1 MYSTDFG
8 FLVLN
13 LVDVV
18 VIERGAPVPRWV
30 RNAVLTVSEELENA
44 EGENGWGQK
53 QEGRVCLCVLGWAE
67 NLIARRTLTQP
78 LAQPESDRDPERVRG
93 EDKVGWDDVE
103 NSLWQNSL
111 TIIPHFYRFGG
122 CCAAESRV

>member
-1 MYSTDFG
+1 M
-8 FLVLN
+8 
-13 LVDVV
+13 DVV
-18 VIERGAPVPRWV
+18 AIERGAAPVLRWV
-30 RNAVLTVSEELENA
+30 RNAILTVSEELENA

-53 QEGRVCLCVLGWAE
+53 QDSGRVCLCVLGWAE

-103 NSLWQNSL
+103 NSWQNSR
-111 TIIPHFYRFGG
+111 TMIPHFYRFGS
-122 CCAAESRV
+122 CCAAESRL